1 MFARILFVLAAS
13 AGALAI
19 TCQTTPGSP
28 LAADAVA
35 MADQMS
41 LETGSACQKSSSGC
55 TQIAKS
61 GTAAA
66 DLCGPSG
73 TCIPFP
79 ELAAGIQTLISDCQA
94 NGLAGG
100 INQISGDGSVHSDL
114 FHT

>member
-1 MFARILFVLAAS
+1 MFTRILFLLAAS

-19 TCQTTPGSP
+19 TCKTTPGSP

-35 MADQMS
+35 MADQMA
-41 LETGSACQKSSSGC
+41 LLTGSACQKSSSG
-55 TQIAKS
+55 
-61 GTAAA
+61 GTAVA
-66 DLCGPSG
+66 DLCGTSG